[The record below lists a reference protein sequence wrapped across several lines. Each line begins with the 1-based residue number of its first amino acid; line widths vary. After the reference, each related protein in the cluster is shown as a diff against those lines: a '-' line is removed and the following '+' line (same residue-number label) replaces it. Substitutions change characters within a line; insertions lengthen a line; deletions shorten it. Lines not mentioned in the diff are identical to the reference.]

1 MDHLIAKGQC
11 SFLECFQS
19 KMYSKYIRCIVRLSI
34 HHPTDFRKVFTK
46 IWEDILEMIEMHN
59 LSKFNLS
66 KVNLFFLVNIQAF
79 LKIWM
84 KVWLAL
90 WRYLESQANGIFHFF
105 FLVRNIHYHA
115 KNLYGFFTGEAL
127 VKLSFDSLLTVLCDD
142 HLACLFLLFHI

>member
-1 MDHLIAKGQC
+1 
-11 SFLECFQS
+11 
-19 KMYSKYIRCIVRLSI
+19 
-34 HHPTDFRKVFTK
+34 
-46 IWEDILEMIEMHN
+46 MIEMHN

-90 WRYLESQANGIFHFF
+90 RRYLESQANGIFHFF